1 VQFNFEDFSGC
12 VDQPFTLQLDD
23 ASYPLTLISAD
34 KLPNSAA
41 LGDREA
47 FSIVFR
53 GEGDTTVLEQQT
65 YRISN
70 DTLGEMDLFIVP
82 IGPDE
87 KGMCYEAVFS

>member
-1 VQFNFEDFSGC
+1 MQFNFEDFNGC

-23 ASYPLTLISAD
+23 ATYPLTLISAN

-53 GEGDTTVLEQQT
+53 GEGSVVLEQQI
-65 YRISN
+65 YRMRN
-70 DTLGEMDLFIVP
+70 DKLGEMDLFIVP

>member
-1 VQFNFEDFSGC
+1 MQFNFEDFSGC
-12 VDQPFTLQLDD
+12 VDKPFTLQLDD
-23 ASYPLTLISAD
+23 ATYPLTLISAD
-34 KLPNSAA
+34 KLPSSAA

-53 GEGDTTVLEQQT
+53 GEGDLVLAQQI
-65 YRISN
+65 YRIRN